1 MTCLCVPTRNGQS
14 SANVAASV
22 EKPKPQIFAIMRNG
36 HEVIRGGM
44 LEVKQAIAN
53 DDTAG
58 ARVAWEKLSKFQVM
72 HKTMEEGDG
81 TGESPMGFFK
91 YVYGKRELWCS

>member
-1 MTCLCVPTRNGQS
+1 MS
-14 SANVAASV
+14 D

-44 LEVKQAIAN
+44 LEVKEAIDK
-53 DDTAG
+53 DDMA
-58 ARVAWEKLSKFQVM
+58 AAKEAWEKLVKFETM

-81 TGESPMGFFK
+81 TDTSPTGFFK
-91 YVYGKRELWCS
+91 